1 MKILKITPEN
11 LKSVL
16 KQAVLTIKKRGVIIC
31 PTDTVYGLIADA
43 KNYSAVKKVFE
54 IKKRKA
60 NNPLPVFVKD
70 LKAAK
75 KLTDI
80 NKNQERFLKKFWP
93 GQLTAVLKAKS
104 LKLPKGVIS
113 RENKI
118 GLRVPNYKFLNLL
131 LDKVNCPLVATSA
144 NISGKKASVKIVEI
158 LKQFEYKKNKPDLVI
173 DAGNLISALPSTVVD
188 LIEFKVIRK
197 GKVSKN
203 QILKTINEIKL

>member
-11 LKSVL
+11 LKLVL

-43 KNYSAVKKVFE
+43 ENHFAVKKIFK
-54 IKKRKA
+54 IKKRKI

-75 KLTDI
+75 KLSDI

-93 GQLTAVLKAKS
+93 GQLTAVLKARF

-173 DAGNLISALPSTVVD
+173 DAGNLKLALPSTIVD

-197 GKVSKN
+197 GKVLKN

>member
-16 KQAVLTIKKRGVIIC
+16 KQAVLAIKKRGVIIC
-31 PTDTVYGLIADA
+31 PTDTVYGLIANA
-43 KNYSAVKKVFE
+43 KNHSAVKKVFK
-54 IKKRKA
+54 IKKRKI

-104 LKLPKGVIS
+104 LKLPKGIIS

-158 LKQFEYKKNKPDLVI
+158 LKQFKYKKNKPDLVI
-173 DAGNLISALPSTVVD
+173 DAGNLKLALPSTVVD